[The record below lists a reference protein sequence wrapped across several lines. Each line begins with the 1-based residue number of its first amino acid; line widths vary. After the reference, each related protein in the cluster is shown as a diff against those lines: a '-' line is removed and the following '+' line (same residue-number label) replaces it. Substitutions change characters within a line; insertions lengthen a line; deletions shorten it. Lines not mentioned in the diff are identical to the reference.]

1 MDNIPKMAAV
11 KVFLLVLIPLVFGQ
25 SFVYRSLNDFYRLS
39 GQYPHEGMVKDEKII
54 QSQYDFIVIGAGSGG
69 SVVTNRLTEN
79 PNWDVLLIEAGDD
92 ETFLSDIPL
101 LSGLN
106 EITSLNWGYK
116 TDPVPGAC
124 LSLTDGVCNWPR
136 GRVLGGTSVI
146 NFLIYTRGNKLDYD
160 RWEAL
165 GNTGWS
171 YKDVLPYFKKSENVG
186 IPSLKSSPYH
196 GTGGYL
202 NVEHSPYTT
211 EMHKAF
217 RKAAGEM
224 GYKYNDPNGKVNL
237 GFSKAQATM
246 RNGRRCSASRAFLE
260 PIRFRK
266 NFHTSKMSRVTKILI
281 DPQTK
286 RAYGVEFLK
295 NRRKYTVLAK
305 KEVILSAGTIGS
317 AHLLMLS
324 GVGPRD
330 NLEAYN
336 IPVIQDSMVGYNLQD
351 HLCLSG
357 VVFFVNETVTISENK
372 VTTPSAIFDYM
383 VRRRGP
389 YTIPGG
395 AEGIAF
401 VKTKYSKNKSDD
413 YPDIELVMGTGALN
427 GDSSGS
433 VKHLLGISDEFAA
446 KMYSDIQDRESFAI
460 NPILLQPRS
469 RGRLSLRSA
478 NPFRWPSLQ
487 PMYFSDPQDLHVLR
501 EGAKMAVEVTKT
513 SGFKRF
519 NATLQRRPFPGCEN
533 LKFESDQYWECAIR
547 QVSSTLSHQVG
558 TVKMGPRSDPTAVVD
573 PTLKVIGISGLRV
586 VDASIM
592 PVIPTGHTNAIVFMI
607 GEKASDMIK
616 KDWNYI

>member
-1 MDNIPKMAAV
+1 MAAV

-79 PNWDVLLIEAGDD
+79 PDWDVLLIEAGND

-106 EITSLNWGYK
+106 QITSLNWGYK

-124 LSLTDGVCNWPR
+124 LSLTGGVCNWPR

-171 YKDVLPYFKKSENVG
+171 YNDVLPYFKKSENIG
-186 IPSLKSSPYH
+186 IPSLTSSQFH

-266 NFHTSKMSRVTKILI
+266 NFHVSKMSRVTKILI
-281 DPQTK
+281 DPQSK

-305 KEVILSAGTIGS
+305 KEIILSAGTIGS

-336 IPVIQDSMVGYNLQD
+336 IPVVQDSMVGYNLQD

-357 VVFFVNETVTISENK
+357 VVFFVNDTVTISEDK
-372 VTTPSAIFDYM
+372 VRTPSAIFDYM
-383 VRRRGP
+383 VKRRGP

-401 VKTKYSKNKSDD
+401 VKTKYSENKSDD

-427 GDSSGS
+427 GDTSGTL
-433 VKHLLGISDEFAA
+433 KNLLG
-446 KMYSDIQDRESFAI
+446 SF
-460 NPILLQPRS
+460 
-469 RGRLSLRSA
+469 
-478 NPFRWPSLQ
+478 F
-487 PMYFSDPQDLHVLR
+487 
-501 EGAKMAVEVTKT
+501 
-513 SGFKRF
+513 
-519 NATLQRRPFPGCEN
+519 
-533 LKFESDQYWECAIR
+533 
-547 QVSSTLSHQVG
+547 
-558 TVKMGPRSDPTAVVD
+558 
-573 PTLKVIGISGLRV
+573 
-586 VDASIM
+586 
-592 PVIPTGHTNAIVFMI
+592 
-607 GEKASDMIK
+607 
-616 KDWNYI
+616 